1 LTPLPYF
8 SPLNTELPFTTEEVA
23 ATSEAALILEEP
35 SSAVNFSRFGTINF
49 LSMDKAD
56 RGEND
61 TEVDEILR
69 SIRRMKYTGEKP
81 FASTVLLPLM
91 KKIKYDPR

>member
-1 LTPLPYF
+1 LA
-8 SPLNTELPFTTEEVA
+8 FTTEEVA
-23 ATSEAALILEEP
+23 STSEAAPVVEGP
-35 SSAVNFSRFGTINF
+35 TSAVNFSRFGTINF

-69 SIRRMKYTGEKP
+69 ALRRMKHTGEKP